1 MKKNTIAID
10 FESNEARV
18 TKAFAKAASIFGTP
32 EYEEW
37 KACREQNPGIRLV
50 TKTIKKKSDKRT
62 YRNMTYKNMERYIT
76 INSPE
81 LVAEFKQQITQSRI
95 QEAPYRAVL
104 AWFLTQFNDYD
115 SYKTFFDSN
124 DDNQIDSGNTRP
136 DNIST
141 LAMASNQ

>member
-1 MKKNTIAID
+1 MKKNTIVID

-62 YRNMTYKNMERYIT
+62 YRNMTYKN
-76 INSPE
+76 SPE
-81 LVAEFKQQITQSRI
+81 LVGESKQQITQSRI

-104 AWFLTQFNDYD
+104 SWFLTKFNDYD
-115 SYKTFFDSN
+115 NYKTFFDSN
-124 DDNQIDSGNTRP
+124 DDNQIDSGNTSP